1 MRQSDALFCPLCSG
15 GVALFL
21 SLPVTAGG
29 NGGSGGVF
37 LAYENMGEGGEGGL
51 GSVNHFPPAL
61 FF

>member
-21 SLPVTAGG
+21 TLPVTVWG

-37 LAYENMGEGGEGGL
+37 LAYENMVGGGG
-51 GSVNHFPPAL
+51 
-61 FF
+61 